1 MVKILVAGD
10 YAPRGRVEQLIE
22 QGKYSE
28 VFSGVVPYTS
38 CVDYA
43 ILNLE
48 APIVDKKGVQGIDKC
63 GPHLSCTSKAIEAMK
78 YAGFNMA
85 TLANNHFY
93 DYGNSGVVD
102 TLALCRENNIEVVG
116 GGVNLEEASCTFYKD
131 IKGVRFAFINCC
143 EHEFSIATDKT
154 GGSNPLNPIKQFY
167 AIEEAKKNADRV
179 IVIVHGGHEHYQLPS
194 PRMKETYRFFV
205 DAGADVVINH
215 HQHCYS
221 GYELYNGKPVF
232 YGLGNFCFDRRKI
245 RNSIWNYG
253 YMVQLSF
260 ADDDIHYEIIPYCQG
275 NEKPGVEILT
285 NKEDFLIAL
294 SELNGIITDNA
305 QLKERHQLF
314 MNDTTNNYS
323 IDFQP
328 YQNRFLRAL
337 YCRHLFPSFLGKRR
351 ILRLLNILECEAH
364 LERTIN
370 SLHHLLRTKM

>member
-1 MVKILVAGD
+1 MVKILIAGD
-10 YAPRGRVEQLIE
+10 YAPRARVQQLIE
-22 QGKYSE
+22 QGKYSD
-28 VFSGVVPYTS
+28 VFSDVVPYTS
-38 CVDYA
+38 SVDYA

-78 YAGFNMA
+78 FAGFNMA

-102 TLALCRENNIEVVG
+102 TLASCRENNIEVVG
-116 GGVNLEEASCTFYKD
+116 GGVNLEEASRTFYKD
-131 IKGVRFAFINCC
+131 LKGVRFAFINCC

-221 GYELYNGKPVF
+221 GYEAFSLA
-232 YGLGNFCFDRRKI
+232 
-245 RNSIWNYG
+245 SA
-253 YMVQLSF
+253 SS
-260 ADDDIHYEIIPYCQG
+260 E
-275 NEKPGVEILT
+275 T
-285 NKEDFLIAL
+285 SAL
-294 SELNGIITDNA
+294 V
-305 QLKERHQLF
+305 R
-314 MNDTTNNYS
+314 
-323 IDFQP
+323 
-328 YQNRFLRAL
+328 
-337 YCRHLFPSFLGKRR
+337 
-351 ILRLLNILECEAH
+351 
-364 LERTIN
+364 
-370 SLHHLLRTKM
+370 